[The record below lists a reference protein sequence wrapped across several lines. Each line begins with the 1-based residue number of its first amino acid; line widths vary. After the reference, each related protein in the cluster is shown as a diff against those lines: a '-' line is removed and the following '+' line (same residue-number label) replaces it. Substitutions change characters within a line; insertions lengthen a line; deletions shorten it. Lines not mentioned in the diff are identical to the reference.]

1 MKKLFERIKNIPAGE
16 LVSYL
21 VGIIGIGST
30 VISLIMTE
38 QNGFATAFI
47 VSIIMQVMLT
57 VALGWCVYEKWN
69 HKKEIGGIQ
78 EKQNEIQK
86 QLMKEKVNAENE
98 RDRAKD
104 KVNECL
110 SRIGTIAS
118 QVKNISKLNND
129 FSTRIPELTER
140 TYHLLEILQIGNIT
154 DKKTVSDEML
164 NALDQYASGLF
175 ELFKR
180 YTANL
185 LGYIITLEEACL
197 ALRGHSHKVTSTV
210 KLFHTPLDFTHVQKE
225 DIIVYTAFRDKETYD
240 EGKREVGVETYSIE
254 KNADFVQCLQKD
266 HFIINNATKDS
277 NSYWNEHED
286 FDRYYNCTIVVP
298 IKTKQPDGKFVYYG
312 YLCCDCLN
320 KDNPMFEVFDKQCA
334 QFLYAAAQSYA
345 IFLETLDSNWRD
357 RVQEIDGQ
365 PDNFIKIIYSR
376 TYRGRQQQA
385 A

>member
-1 MKKLFERIKNIPAGE
+1 MKKLFKRIKNIPASE

-30 VISLIMTE
+30 VFSLIMTE
-38 QNGFATAFI
+38 QNGFNTAFI
-47 VSIIMQVMLT
+47 VSMIMQLMLT

-69 HKKEIGGIQ
+69 HKKEIGILNEEQGKIQ
-78 EKQNEIQK
+78 T
-86 QLMKEKVNAENE
+86 QLMEEKENAENHHNI
-98 RDRAKD
+98 AKA
-104 KVNECL
+104 KVDECL

-140 TYHLLEILQIGNIT
+140 AYHILEILQIGNIT
-154 DKKTVSDEML
+154 DRETISDEMR
-164 NALDQYASGLF
+164 NALDQYALGLF

-197 ALRGHSHKVTSTV
+197 AIRGYSHKVSSTV
-210 KLFHTPLDFTHVQKE
+210 KLFHMPLDFTYTQKE
-225 DIIVYTAFRDKETYD
+225 DIVVYTAFRDKETYD
-240 EGKREVGVETYSIE
+240 EGKREVGLATYSIE
-254 KNADFVQCLQKD
+254 KNIDFVQCLQKD

-277 NSYWNEHED
+277 NSYWNEHDD
-286 FDRYYNCTIVVP
+286 FDQYYNCTIVVP
-298 IKTKQPDGKFVYYG
+298 IRTKQPDGKFIYYG
-312 YLCCDCLN
+312 YLCCDCLSN
-320 KDNPMFEVFDKQCA
+320 DNPKSEVFDKQCA

-357 RVQEIDGQ
+357 RVQEIDDQ
-365 PDNFIKIIYSR
+365 PDSFIKIIYSR
-376 TYRGRQQQA
+376 TYKGRHQRVA
-385 A
+385 